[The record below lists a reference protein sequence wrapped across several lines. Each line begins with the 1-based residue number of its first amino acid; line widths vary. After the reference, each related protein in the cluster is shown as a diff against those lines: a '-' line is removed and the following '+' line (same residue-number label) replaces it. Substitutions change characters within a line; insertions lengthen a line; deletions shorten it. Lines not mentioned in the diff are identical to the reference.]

1 MDAETGFESLFFSA
15 PDGLRLHGRD
25 YGVRESAR
33 MPVVCLPGLAR
44 MSSDFHEL
52 ALHLSG
58 HRHRPRRVLA
68 LDYRGR
74 GLSEHDANWRNYDIR
89 VEMQDVLSF
98 ITAAGIEDA
107 IFIGTSRGGLITMA
121 IGAARPSI
129 IKGVV
134 LNDVGPAIEAKGL
147 VRIRG
152 YVGKLPVPRDW
163 NEAIFILRRLAD
175 SQFPILTDAEWERY
189 ARRTWRA
196 ENGRFIPWYD
206 VNLMKPLA
214 ELDLEK
220 PLPDLWPYFNALNHA
235 PVLALRGAHSDL
247 LSAETLDEMQKRH
260 PNCQGFTVPGQGH
273 APQLGDTSSLNRIA
287 SFIASVEDRE

>member
-1 MDAETGFESLFFSA
+1 
-15 PDGLRLHGRD
+15 
-25 YGVRESAR
+25 

-44 MSSDFHEL
+44 MAADFHEL

-74 GLSEHDANWRNYDIR
+74 GLSAHDVNWRNYDIR

-98 ITAAGIEDA
+98 IAAAGIEDA

-134 LNDVGPAIEAKGL
+134 LNDVGPLIEAKGL

-175 SQFPILTDAEWERY
+175 SQFPILTDAEWDRY
-189 ARRTWRA
+189 ARRTWRE
-196 ENGRFIPWYD
+196 ENGRFTPWYD
-206 VNLMKPLA
+206 VHLMKPLA

-220 PLPDLWPYFNALNHA
+220 PLPDLWPYFHALNHA
-235 PVLALRGAHSDL
+235 PVLAIRGANSDL
-247 LSAETLDEMQKRH
+247 LSAETLAEMQKRH
-260 PNCQGFTVPGQGH
+260 PACQGFTVPGQGH
-273 APQLGDTSSLNRIA
+273 APQLGDALSLNRIA
-287 SFIASVEDRE
+287 SFIASVEDQE